1 MKAKDKF
8 NKGITLVALVI
19 TIIILLILAT
29 ISIQSLTNTGLFQK
43 ANEAKE
49 KMQNAEENQAKIL
62 NEFENTL
69 KDYSQGIKKQYV
81 EEITLNKTTTTLE
94 IGKQETLIATIKP
107 DNASNKNIIWKSSD
121 ENIATVTD
129 GTVIAISEG
138 TTTIIAT
145 SQEKKD
151 IKAECII
158 KVERPKL
165 YLYRSGDKCENIT
178 GGWIGKINNG
188 SYGNVTD
195 KGTSLYAKTNFNGN
209 YYARWYTANAISLK
223 EYKKVVFKG
232 KFITPTGT
240 NGVAYSTVGKMLWIV
255 KTVRPDTN
263 NLTGF
268 TGKSFGI
275 ACSNNNT
282 EKNKLVN
289 QGDGNSYMD
298 IYSGEYEKM
307 EIPIENINDVR
318 YISIECQIGSSFEL
332 TECWLE

>member
-1 MKAKDKF
+1 MKAKDEF

-129 GTVIAISEG
+129 GIVTAVSEG
-138 TTTIIAT
+138 TTTITAM
-145 SQEKKD
+145 SQD
-151 IKAECII
+151 GS
-158 KVERPKL
+158 KVQGDCKLIVEDNVL
-165 YLYRSGDKCENIT
+165 YLYNEGDECNKIT
-178 GGWIGKINNG
+178 GGWKTWYYVGQINYIRGSDYLRYYNGRGSVAGGWATEKKVDVSKYTKLKALFTYTGRCVASLANSNNG
-188 SYGNVTD
+188 INAYCYTKHNVST
-195 KGTSLYAKTNFNGN
+195 
-209 YYARWYTANAISLK
+209 
-223 EYKKVVFKG
+223 YKD
-232 KFITPTGT
+232 
-240 NGVAYSTVGKMLWIV
+240 
-255 KTVRPDTN
+255 DTN
-263 NLTGF
+263 NHWQQDQNKNYYTDISDVNGEF
-268 TGKSFGI
+268 YITFG
-275 ACSNNNT
+275 SNF
-282 EKNKLVN
+282 
-289 QGDGNSYMD
+289 
-298 IYSGEYEKM
+298 
-307 EIPIENINDVR
+307 DVLASDVT
-318 YISIECQIGSSFEL
+318 IKKV
-332 TECWLE
+332 WLEK